1 MAGQNGYLTSA
12 FDGSIPN
19 VEFGEAVAEG
29 DLVGFRDDAGGRRLA
44 FKALAAAGGTQIKA
58 VGICPRDVV
67 AGGFEAIRL
76 DLWRIAFPVTLP
88 AALSGIQPGDPVYLS
103 DATAGAMTKTAP
115 VGVGKISQVVGYAY
129 YTSNE
134 RRGMPASADANGM
147 VVSIMPAVAL

>member
-19 VEFGEAVAEG
+19 CEFGEDCAEG
-29 DLVGFRDDAGGRRLA
+29 DLVGFKDDPGGRRLV
-44 FKALAAAGGTQIKA
+44 FRALAAAGGTQVAA
-58 VGICPRDVV
+58 VGVCPRDVK

-76 DLWRIAFPVTLP
+76 DLWRIAFPSPLP
-88 AALSGIQPGDPVYLS
+88 ASLTGIQPGDPVYLS
-103 DATAGAMTKTAP
+103 PTTAGLMTRTKP
-115 VGVGKISQVVGYAY
+115 VTTTQLAQEVGRAY

-147 VVSIMPAVAL
+147 VVRVLPGTVV